1 VVGVNKYAKVVLNT
15 ALDLL
20 DRYSD
25 QVDWAS
31 DRVSNMVDRGRDMVY
46 PRRDHTLRNVL
57 SFAAGMGVGIGAA
70 LLLAPS
76 SGEELRQSIKERV
89 QGTESMAS

>member
-1 VVGVNKYAKVVLNT
+1 MNKYAKVVLNT